1 MNIFV
6 TGWRGRLGS
15 SLVEL
20 GCIPFVADITSEN
33 EIKQEMEKVSPGDCI
48 INCAAKTGVDW
59 CEKNYEDGAL
69 KVNSLGVRNLMLSL
83 PNKVSFIQISTDYV
97 FDGHKGPYKENDEPI
112 HERFGTHKVTEPVN
126 AYGWSKFG
134 GEYPVY
140 PLDSSQQGLYCVV
153 RTTGLFGSV
162 LPDLASYVVKKVHEK
177 EELLVTDELIANQTY
192 ISNLAKNLIL
202 LASMDN
208 KPSILHLASVD
219 RMSRYRFAWNVAAKV
234 FGHDKASKYIQPCN
248 NSEVPNWVA
257 NRPTN
262 SGLDCSKAVKLG
274 FDLINIETGISRW
287 YKDFG
292 YEEFPA

>member
-1 MNIFV
+1 MKIFV
-6 TGWRGRLGS
+6 TGWKGRLGS

-33 EIKQEMEKVSPGDCI
+33 EIKQEMEKVNPGDCI

-83 PNKVSFIQISTDYV
+83 PNKVSFIQISTDYI

-134 GEYPVY
+134 GEYSVY
-140 PLDSSQQGLYCVV
+140 PLDSSQRGLYCIV

-177 EELLVTDELIANQTY
+177 EEILVTSELVANQTF
-192 ISNLAKNLIL
+192 IPNLAKNLIRL
-202 LASMDN
+202 AEIENKPPILNLASIDRCSRFVFAR
-208 KPSILHLASVD
+208 SIAS
-219 RMSRYRFAWNVAAKV
+219 WV
-234 FGHDKASKYIQPCN
+234 FGQDKAEKYVKPCMN
-248 NSEVPNWVA
+248 NEVPGWFA
-257 NRPTN
+257 MRPTN
-262 SGLDCSKAVKLG
+262 SGLACDFARKID
-274 FDLINIETGISRW
+274 FDLLTIADGIQQW
-287 YKDFG
+287 YSDFCYG
-292 YEEFPA
+292 DFPA